1 MIDRI
6 EEATKVGMRL
16 LWRRQPTGSFASARH
31 LKRTVWNWPK
41 N

>member
-16 LWRRQPTGSFASARH
+16 LWGRLRTVRFH
-31 LKRTVWNWPK
+31 LKSGESRRTS
-41 N
+41 